1 MTRLLAFNRPARK
14 RWSKPRRYR
23 VCVNDMAI
31 YAKVFT
37 AYSPRHALKL
47 ASIDTERNRDWRSDW
62 QIIATAVVNRDVTV
76 TEVRHGN

>member
-1 MTRLLAFNRPARK
+1 MSRALNFNRPARK
-14 RWSKPRRYR
+14 RWSPPRRYR

-62 QIIATAVVNRDVTV
+62 DIIATAAINPDTTV
-76 TEVRHGN
+76 EEVRS